1 MAIEV
6 EQERLYRE
14 YNNYSLLSKI
24 GCMITFIT
32 KSETIIHQQE
42 RMLFIN
48 IYDKVSKK

>member
-14 YNNYSLLSKI
+14 YNNYSRESMK
-24 GCMITFIT
+24 TFIT
-32 KSETIIHQQE
+32 KSEIIIHQQE

-48 IYDKVSKK
+48 IYEKVSKR

>member
-24 GCMITFIT
+24 NWVHDNLYYKIRHSHSSTR
-32 KSETIIHQQE
+32 EDVVHQY
-42 RMLFIN
+42 I
-48 IYDKVSKK
+48 

>member
-14 YNNYSLLSKI
+14 YNNYSLLSTI
-24 GCMITFIT
+24 RSMTTFIT

-48 IYDKVSKK
+48 IYDKVSKR